1 MYDYF
6 LSGLSMT
13 ETGLPGLLFGL
24 LDTETDCVLVRHVH
38 HTLTSMLQALATSHL
53 NMWLTLCQEVLTSTT
68 GKMQSVMQVSIWF
81 GLHYHLYCSL
91 CLKQ

>member
-1 MYDYF
+1 MF
-6 LSGLSMT
+6 NFFSLSGLAMT

-53 NMWLTLCQEVLTSTT
+53 TLWLTLCQEVLTNTS
-68 GKMQSVMQVSIWF
+68 G
-81 GLHYHLYCSL
+81 
-91 CLKQ
+91 